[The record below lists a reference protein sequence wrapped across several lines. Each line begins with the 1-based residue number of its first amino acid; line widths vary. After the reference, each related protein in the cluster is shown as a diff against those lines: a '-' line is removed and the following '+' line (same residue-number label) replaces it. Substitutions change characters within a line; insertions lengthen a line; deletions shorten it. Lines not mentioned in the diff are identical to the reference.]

1 MLGKQVA
8 GNSPEITQTV
18 GANGNNGKVSGK
30 SAVPT
35 KLTKKFQQE
44 EPQVIVELG
53 EPVYQEA
60 EP

>member
-1 MLGKQVA
+1 
-8 GNSPEITQTV
+8 V